1 MVKPESSIIF
11 VNGTSSAGKS
21 TLCRALME
29 KLELPF
35 WHLSSDHLIDAGMH
49 PKDRFDN
56 CEFNWTEHRPLFFDA
71 FHRSIAAFSISGI
84 NLLVEHIV
92 EERAWA
98 QHLAELLAD
107 TDIFVVSVTCPLIEL
122 RRRERLRSDRTIGEA
137 EYHLKTYNYAPA
149 DIEVDSSLPGRQCC
163 DDVLNA
169 WRARTKPSMFS
180 KNWHLV

>member
-1 MVKPESSIIF
+1 MQVCTRKTDSTTVNLIGPSIDRCF
-11 VNGTSSAGKS
+11 S
-21 TLCRALME
+21 T
-29 KLELPF
+29 PF
-35 WHLSSDHLIDAGMH
+35 TDQLR
-49 PKDRFDN
+49 RF
-56 CEFNWTEHRPLFFDA
+56 
-71 FHRSIAAFSISGI
+71 
-84 NLLVEHIV
+84 
-92 EERAWA
+92 

-122 RRRERLRSDRTIGEA
+122 RRRERLRGDRTIGEA